1 MAKGFS
7 QEVYIPSIGLTICLH
22 LIVAHEPCQVA
33 IEGTGKPEEGE
44 EGGDHVDQQQ
54 SKGQKQ
60 DIPGFN
66 VLRMCSE
73 LNEPEGLTIIL
84 EAIVLR
90 GVVKDREIGS
100 HVELGG
106 NTGALVHHRV
116 DIAVDVSIILRMREY
131 SWLHIK
137 DILRGF

>member
-1 MAKGFS
+1 MAKSFS

-33 IEGTGKPEEGE
+33 IEGTSKPEEGE

-84 EAIVLR
+84 EVIVLMG
-90 GVVKDREIGS
+90 GVKIS
-100 HVELGG
+100 
-106 NTGALVHHRV
+106 
-116 DIAVDVSIILRMREY
+116 
-131 SWLHIK
+131 K
-137 DILRGF
+137 